1 MLTDI
6 VTKKLKDKGDVQVV
20 LGSPSAAASSLQT
33 LTLSEPA
40 TTPVPSGETAATAVP
55 SASSAGDVN
64 NQLTEAY
71 QHLNKGNKKVGG
83 VRLPWWRPDDS
94 HISELAARGSGV
106 QGNSPEDPTTPQS
119 TAGIE

>member
-1 MLTDI
+1 MRLCRKRPYVLTDI

-40 TTPVPSGETAATAVP
+40 TTPVPSSETAATAVP

-71 QHLNKGNKKVGG
+71 QHLNKGNKKVGCSLTL
-83 VRLPWWRPDDS
+83 VASRRFS
-94 HISELAARGSGV
+94 HF
-106 QGNSPEDPTTPQS
+106 
-119 TAGIE
+119 